1 MNGLLCCAEILAMLL
16 FIPWSVCE
24 TPHSATPEL
33 TVTSQVSNTSA
44 GSFSNHQTTI
54 ATSSPSVR
62 KTALPPTT
70 CQCVQTNPATTTS
83 PWTVSYLKHH
93 CPMMLISCGTLILAC
108 TILLISTLMLAWKVC
123 QLRRCVSTLGGKG
136 TLVSNSEYWMGMDK
150 KNKAESQPEA
160 KENSFLLTENSQT
173 NQEIDN
179 NATKED
185 GGKVGEDGQNGEEKK
200 VGDGQETKEA
210 ATLAA
215 TEESSPSSKAVE
227 EATSSENTTAP
238 PPLSSSED
246 TEEPKKEP

>member
-1 MNGLLCCAEILAMLL
+1 MNGLLCCAEILGVLL
-16 FIPWSVCE
+16 FITWSVCE
-24 TPHSATPEL
+24 TADPT
-33 TVTSQVSNTSA
+33 TGFKSQVSNTSA
-44 GSFSNHQTTI
+44 GNYSNDQTTI

-62 KTALPPTT
+62 KTPLPPTT
-70 CQCVQTNPATTTS
+70 CQCVQTNTATTTS
-83 PWTVSYLKHH
+83 PSTFSSLIGQYPKIII
-93 CPMMLISCGTLILAC
+93 ISCGALILAC
-108 TILLISTLMLAWKVC
+108 TILLISTLTLAWKVC
-123 QLRRCVSTLGGKG
+123 QLRRCLRTLGGKG
-136 TLVSNSEYWMGMDK
+136 SLIGNSEYWMGMDK

-179 NATKED
+179 NTTKED
-185 GGKVGEDGQNGEEKK
+185 GGKVGEVGQNGEEQK

-210 ATLAA
+210 ATPAA
-215 TEESSPSSKAVE
+215 TEESSPSSKPEA

>member
-24 TPHSATPEL
+24 STDSARPEL

-70 CQCVQTNPATTTS
+70 CQCVQTNTATTSQSTFN
-83 PWTVSYLKHH
+83 YLKQH
-93 CPMMLISCGTLILAC
+93 CLMMLISCGVLILAC

-123 QLRRCVSTLGGKG
+123 QLRRCVRTLGGKG

-160 KENSFLLTENSQT
+160 KENSFLLTENT
-173 NQEIDN
+173 
-179 NATKED
+179 TKED

-215 TEESSPSSKAVE
+215 TEESSPSSKPEE

-246 TEEPKKEP
+246 TEESKKEP